1 MTWLVG
7 NVVVGEK
14 EKEVR
19 SKRSW
24 VKQREYDYFT
34 TNYVVYSFL

>member
-1 MTWLVG
+1 MAWLVG

-24 VKQREYDYFT
+24 VKQR
-34 TNYVVYSFL
+34 